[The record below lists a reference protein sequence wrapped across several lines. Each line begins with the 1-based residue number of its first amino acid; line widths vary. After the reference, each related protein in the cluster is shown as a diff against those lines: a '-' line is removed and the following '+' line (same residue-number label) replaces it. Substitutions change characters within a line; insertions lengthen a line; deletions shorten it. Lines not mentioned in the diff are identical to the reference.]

1 MTSVDADLSLYA
13 DLSRSYIHYVIVL
26 SNAGNAKKPIL
37 YHVDRTRDGSTYSS
51 RAIKATQ
58 ESIPIF
64 TMQASFK
71 LDETDPLEHQYSM
84 PVVPGPEE
92 LVESYDFLQTQL
104 E

>member
-1 MTSVDADLSLYA
+1 
-13 DLSRSYIHYVIVL
+13 
-26 SNAGNAKKPIL
+26 
-37 YHVDRTRDGSTYSS
+37 
-51 RAIKATQ
+51 
-58 ESIPIF
+58 
-64 TMQASFK
+64 MQASFK

>member
-1 MTSVDADLSLYA
+1 MVFIYVNLLPITSCTCLKKL
-13 DLSRSYIHYVIVL
+13 LIL
-26 SNAGNAKKPIL
+26 LPGNAKKHIL

-58 ESIPIF
+58 DSVPIF

-71 LDETDPLEHQYSM
+71 MEESDPLKHQYIM

-92 LVESYDFLQTQL
+92 LVESYDFLQLQL